1 MMHDG
6 DVDSDDE
13 MTADEFDRRLEAA
26 VEATVTRRM
35 PTWRPGPSPLYTV
48 QISEGATTAAEPLAV
63 IHVSSKTTAAAA
75 S

>member
-6 DVDSDDE
+6 NMDSDDE
-13 MTADEFDRRLEAA
+13 MTAAEFDRRLDAA

-48 QISEGATTAAEPLAV
+48 QVSEGATTAAEPMAV
-63 IHVSSKTTAAAA
+63 IHVSSNTTAAA